1 MEFALEDLQEPGDDD
16 WESNMTNERLVSN
29 LGSFPRMVEEEEEEE
44 EGDLFISIKKNITIQ
59 NLISNMTTLVALLN
73 SCFSEQN

>member
-1 MEFALEDLQEPGDDD
+1 
-16 WESNMTNERLVSN
+16 MTNERLVSN
-29 LGSFPRMVEEEEEEE
+29 LGSFPDRMVEEEEEEE